1 MVSVI
6 MSEGIVLIASVIVA
20 AGLSG
25 MAINKMGVFQSAFSA
40 STDAQKDVILTR
52 LKVIYATNSSS
63 TQVNI
68 WVKNVGVAPIDTLE
82 SVDVYFGELGSVQRI
97 PYDTGSTPQW
107 TFGNNPDLL
116 WKAGGTLEI
125 EITLDNALQEG
136 AIYTVM
142 VTAPNGVSDDYIFS
156 I

>member
-25 MAINKMGVFQSAFSA
+25 MAINKTGVFQSAFSA
-40 STDAQKDVILTR
+40 STEAQKEVILTR

-68 WVKNVGVAPIDTLE
+68 WVKNVGVAQIDNLE
-82 SVDVYFGELGSVQRI
+82 SLDVYFGELGSVQRI
-97 PYDTGSTPQW
+97 PYSTGSAPQW
-107 TFGNNPDLL
+107 TFGNGPIQL
-116 WKAGGTLEI
+116 WKVGDTLEI
-125 EITLDNALQEG
+125 KITLDNGLQEG
-136 AIYTVM
+136 AIYAVK